1 MLLVAILAAGCGGGG
16 STGSASC
23 SLGSAAGCG
32 GTLPPP
38 SGSGGTDQPPA
49 DPAASVAS
57 VSVVTS
63 SADLPSSGAAGTEV
77 TVTALLK
84 NAANVGVA
92 GVAVD
97 FSVDSG
103 FLSVA
108 NAKSDASG
116 KVVAT
121 LSTGGSPANR
131 QITVRAKA
139 GSQAGSA
146 VVNVSGT
153 HLNFNAPA
161 TLAAGSSA
169 TVTATVLDAADRPLA
184 GVPVSV
190 SAKNGNPI
198 AAMASLTDSR
208 GQVPVQLNGSVRG
221 SEQFTVSAAGAS
233 VIRSVTVTGGELA
246 LAPAV
251 AIDAAGAEVLKEVTV
266 GSCTPVDAS
275 SATLATGTV
284 TLATSRG
291 TLYLDAACSKPLAGA
306 LSYTGGAMRAWL
318 RSDSAGVATIDA
330 ALPSGTRAST
340 RLEFVATLQAGARVD
355 LQADQ
360 ALVGTGE
367 QSTLVAMVRDG
378 TAANNAVKGATVQFS
393 IVADP
398 SGGALLSPLSAV
410 TGSDGVARAVFVAG
424 PNAGGAGSTIIQA
437 RLAGLPT
444 VTNTASLTVNR
455 KALSIQVGTGNKT
468 ARLSAAVLQKEFAV
482 FVADNAGNPVKDVLI
497 SASAWASSY
506 RKGFM
511 SAPAKTGEA
520 WSVAVSATCANEDLS
535 RRGIYEAALDR
546 NGNGVLDPGVPLTV
560 SVSGKTDEM
569 GMATVQLRYP
579 ADRAVWV
586 DAELTVSGTVAGTE
600 GHARTTLTLPG
611 IAEDYLDKN
620 VPPPGQISPYGT
632 STSCATSG

>member
-16 STGSASC
+16 STASAGC

-32 GTLPPP
+32 GSLPPP
-38 SGSGGTDQPPA
+38 TGSNPPPA

-63 SADLPSSGAAGTEV
+63 SANLPSSGLPGTEV

-84 NAANVGVA
+84 NTANVGVA
-92 GVAVD
+92 GVPVE

-108 NAKSDASG
+108 NAVSDASG
-116 KVVAT
+116 KVVAS
-121 LSTGGSPANR
+121 LGTGGSPANR
-131 QITVRAKA
+131 QIAVRAKA

-153 HLNFNAPA
+153 HLSFNAPA

-169 TVTATVLDAADRPLA
+169 TVTATVFDAAERPLA

-190 SAKNGNPI
+190 SAKNGNQI

-233 VIRSVTVTGGELA
+233 VIRSVTVTGGELT
-246 LAPAV
+246 LSPAV
-251 AIDAAGAEVLKEVTV
+251 ATDANGAEVLKEIAV
-266 GSCTPVDAS
+266 GSCTPVDATS
-275 SATLATGTV
+275 TTLASGTV
-284 TLATSRG
+284 NLATSRG
-291 TLYLDAACSKPLAGA
+291 TLYLDAACSKPLGGA
-306 LSYTGGAMRAWL
+306 LSYSGGATRTWL

-330 ALPSGTRAST
+330 TLPSGTRAST
-340 RLEFVATLQAGARVD
+340 RVEFVASLQAGARVD

-367 QSTLVAMVRDG
+367 QSILVAMVRDG

-393 IVADP
+393 ILADP

-410 TGSDGVARAVFVAG
+410 TGSDGAARVVFVAG

-437 RLAGLPT
+437 RLADLPT
-444 VTNTASLTVNR
+444 VTGAASLTVNK

-468 ARLSAAVLQKEFAV
+468 ARISPAVLQKEFAV
-482 FVADNAGNPVKDVLI
+482 FVADNAGNPVKDVTV
-497 SASAWASSY
+497 SASAWATTY

-511 SAPAKTGEA
+511 TAPVKVGES
-520 WSVAVSATCANEDLS
+520 WSVGVSATCANEDLA
-535 RRGIYEAALDR
+535 RRGIYDAALDR

-569 GMATVQLRYP
+569 GMATVLLRYP

-586 DAELTVSGTVAGTE
+586 DAELTVSGTVTGTE

-620 VPPPGQISPYGT
+620 VPPPGYVSPYG
-632 STSCATSG
+632 SNPSCASSG